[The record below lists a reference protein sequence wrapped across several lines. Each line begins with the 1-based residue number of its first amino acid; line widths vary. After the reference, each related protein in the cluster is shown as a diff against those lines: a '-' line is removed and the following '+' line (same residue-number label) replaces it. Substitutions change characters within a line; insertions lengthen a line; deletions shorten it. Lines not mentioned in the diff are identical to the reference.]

1 MVSQHSQSAAA
12 PMTYRLIVTEPAE
25 RDLDACYDY
34 IFKRSPEGSLRWLD
48 AFGAVAAVIES
59 KGKRVS

>member
-25 RDLDACYDY
+25 RDLGACYDY

-48 AFGAVAAVIES
+48 AFGAVPAVI
-59 KGKRVS
+59 